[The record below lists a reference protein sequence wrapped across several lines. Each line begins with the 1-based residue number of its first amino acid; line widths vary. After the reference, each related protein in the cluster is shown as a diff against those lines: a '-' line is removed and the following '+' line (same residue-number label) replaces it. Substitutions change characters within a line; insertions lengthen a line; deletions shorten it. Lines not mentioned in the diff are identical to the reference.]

1 MKTPISLR
9 DSQTTKETT
18 MDTTRTTIINSNRI
32 LMETMETKSIPIAQT
47 LKDSHP
53 NSQIKIGILLSTR
66 VNLKLFVNYVISP
79 VMLPKYVDHFPY
91 HKPTSQLIRLQVISQ
106 VG

>member
-32 LMETMETKSIPIAQT
+32 LMETMETKSIPIAHT

-66 VNLKLFVNYVISP
+66 INLKLFVNYVISP
-79 VMLPKYVDHFPY
+79 VMLPKYVDHVPH